1 MVGLKLVGFCKLTGS
16 QIGVEYDLLK
26 RHHSTN
32 RRRRPPSPTYL
43 DSVRSNGTGKY
54 KKARRDPSNERSAP
68 VDPQSLPQT
77 NETTDEPAQ
86 DQPEGRKGKWS
97 VNPKGTKPVKP
108 TTLAFFPPLWVRLL
122 DLAKARMQLYILV
135 DDAFPP
141 LATAIDGPCQEC
153 LLEAMAFNQ
162 ESGNDELEDGY
173 FPKYRREMAR
183 LVNLQYNDAPT
194 FRCEIKKLVT
204 HIIPIHY
211 QLYPR
216 SSARTDAERHQSI
229 RDQANALLDNWL
241 FLHGEP
247 DERGKTS
254 NFAHECLKRVCLS
267 VFYSNTSKSLCQF
280 PDFQTYVPYKALVL
294 ATAFVQVVLG
304 VFSDHGCM
312 PHQYKIDI
320 SKLKDSYDKLYRS
333 LTRLAADEYHGEK
346 LDKMLEDWATL
357 GM

>member
-1 MVGLKLVGFCKLTGS
+1 MF
-16 QIGVEYDLLK
+16 Q
-26 RHHSTN
+26 
-32 RRRRPPSPTYL
+32 
-43 DSVRSNGTGKY
+43 
-54 KKARRDPSNERSAP
+54 
-68 VDPQSLPQT
+68 
-77 NETTDEPAQ
+77 
-86 DQPEGRKGKWS
+86 
-97 VNPKGTKPVKP
+97 
-108 TTLAFFPPLWVRLL
+108 
-122 DLAKARMQLYILV
+122 
-135 DDAFPP
+135 
-141 LATAIDGPCQEC
+141 
-153 LLEAMAFNQ
+153 
-162 ESGNDELEDGY
+162 
-173 FPKYRREMAR
+173 
-183 LVNLQYNDAPT
+183 
-194 FRCEIKKLVT
+194 CEIKKLVT

-216 SSARTDAERHQSI
+216 SSARTDTEHHQSI

-241 FLHGEP
+241 FLRGEP

-254 NFAHECLKRVCLS
+254 NFAHECLKRVCLG

-333 LTRLAADEYHGEK
+333 LTRLAADKYHREK